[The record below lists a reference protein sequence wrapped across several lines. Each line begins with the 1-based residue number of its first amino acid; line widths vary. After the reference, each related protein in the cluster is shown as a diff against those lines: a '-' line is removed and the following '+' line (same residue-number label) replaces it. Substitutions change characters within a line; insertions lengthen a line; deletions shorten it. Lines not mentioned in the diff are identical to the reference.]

1 MPDITPLEAKAMAG
15 DAEAIATMASHL
27 RQANALIDEAHEA
40 LREFVE
46 YDAEAEGDQSLGDC
60 DRVWNKAETAF
71 DNAKRFRANRDN
83 GA

>member
-1 MPDITPLEAKAMAG
+1 MPDSTPLEAKALAG
-15 DAEAIATMASHL
+15 DAEAIATMASQL

-60 DRVWNKAETAF
+60 ERLWTKAETAVA
-71 DNAKRFRANRDN
+71 NVRRYRANPDN
-83 GA
+83 VT